1 MSSHSHGSGI
11 EEEMEF
17 FVKIG
22 EDHIFQSIYLPFCR
36 MISCIWWALEQV
48 WEFLKVADKSHL
60 GGLCEENIERINV
73 GINSTSCWMKMS
85 NSFRAGFLGEMIY
98 MSGWVYRTIIGRFF
112 FFLHT
117 INYFF
122 LLLTLLPTILFL
134 LTQVYPLFNSLN
146 RPGVT

>member
-1 MSSHSHGSGI
+1 MSSHSHGSGV

-85 NSFRAGFLGEMIY
+85 THLELDFLEKWFTCLAGF
-98 MSGWVYRTIIGRFF
+98 IGLLLEGFF

-122 LLLTLLPTILFL
+122 LLLTLLPNILFL
-134 LTQVYPLFNSLN
+134 LTQVYLLFNSLN
-146 RPGVT
+146 RPAVT